1 MTDDNIPKATPT
13 RKIFTNFRTY
23 MHTWFP
29 FKEEVEETISNLTE
43 STSNTI
49 TNYAESIDEILSKK
63 ANKTELPTA
72 LSQLENDKSFITK
85 NDVQDNLNST
95 NTQLPL
101 SAKQGKVLKAYIDD
115 KMNNLLD
122 KTYPIGSIY
131 MSVNNTN
138 PSQLFGGSWTQLQNR
153 FLLGAGTE
161 YSNGTSGGSKDAVVV
176 SHTHTQNPHT
186 HTSASHSHGTVSS
199 EHNKFLTY
207 NGNNIVINSTA
218 RKWPAADTDATVHY
232 VYTQDENTNI
242 TEHVQTGS
250 TSVTIQNGTAS
261 NQYAGEDGTGK
272 NMPPYLVVYM
282 WKRVA

>member
-1 MTDDNIPKATPT
+1 MTDEEIPKATPT

-29 FKEEVEETISNLTE
+29 FKEEVEEVISNLTE

-49 TNYAESIDEILSKK
+49 TNYAESIDETLSKK

-72 LSQLENDKSFITK
+72 LSQLENDELFISQ

-95 NTQLPL
+95 DAQLPL
-101 SAKQGKVLKAYIDD
+101 SAKQGKILKAYIDD
-115 KMNNLLD
+115 QMNNLLD

-131 MSVNNTN
+131 MSINNTN

-161 YSNGTSGGSKDAVVV
+161 YSNGTSGGSKDAIVV
-176 SHTHTQNPHT
+176 SHTHIQNSHVHPST
-186 HTSASHSHGTVSS
+186 SHSHGTSSS
-199 EHNKFLTY
+199 EYNKFLTY
-207 NGNNIVINSTA
+207 SGTNVAINSTG
-218 RKWPAADTDATVHY
+218 RRWTDNENGTVFY
-232 VYTQDENTNI
+232 VYEPSGDGGI
-242 TEHVQTGS
+242 MEHLKTGS
-250 TSVTIQNGTAS
+250 TSITTPSGTAS
-261 NQYAGEDGTGK
+261 NQYTGENGTGK